1 MHMVANPPFHPVRD
15 FTPLTLAAINP
26 IVLVTHPGVPANGV
40 AELTQWVRRN
50 PGQGGYGSSG
60 AGSPHHL
67 AGELLRQR
75 SGAPLLH
82 VPYKGGAPA
91 IADLLGAQIPMVFAS
106 AITVLPHI
114 QSGKLRAIAVT
125 SSARYDRLPDV
136 PTIAETFPGF
146 DMSSWLAFF
155 APAGLPGAI
164 QSRLADEIVRAL
176 ADQDNRG
183 RLGAGGLIVVASS
196 SAELAAR
203 VQTDFEARGRLIKE
217 AGIQAQ

>member
-1 MHMVANPPFHPVRD
+1 
-15 FTPLTLAAINP
+15 
-26 IVLVTHPGVPANGV
+26 
-40 AELTQWVRRN
+40 
-50 PGQGGYGSSG
+50 
-60 AGSPHHL
+60 
-67 AGELLRQR
+67 
-75 SGAPLLH
+75 
-82 VPYKGGAPA
+82 
-91 IADLLGAQIPMVFAS
+91 MVFAS